1 MQKGRFYNK
10 NFINT
15 VNVTNKVKNLQRI
28 QFQNV
33 KFQRQQMFSVYKR
46 LIQIKYATRLFTLS
60 EKKRLANIQKYSNY
74 TKAFSLVCMLLLELA
89 SIFHV
94 TTGRQC
100 FL

>member
-33 KFQRQQMFSVYKR
+33 KFQQQQMFWVYKR
-46 LIQIKYATRLFTLS
+46 LI
-60 EKKRLANIQKYSNY
+60 
-74 TKAFSLVCMLLLELA
+74 
-89 SIFHV
+89 
-94 TTGRQC
+94 
-100 FL
+100 

>member
-60 EKKRLANIQKYSNY
+60 EKK
-74 TKAFSLVCMLLLELA
+74 
-89 SIFHV
+89 
-94 TTGRQC
+94 
-100 FL
+100 